1 MRSIALVLGL
11 MSFPCLALAQTA
23 ASPGRVSAASYA
35 AAKAKHESFLTTQP
49 TRAQRLDALRKIV
62 RSGTLGERGLQRI
75 FNNFEGQS
83 AIDPTIPGVEKTARL
98 LASSSRSQVKGHT
111 RELLYA
117 SRIHTDRRFQLVEMN
132 RKLPSHDKVSGK
144 LLRSWGS
151 TDADIVFRHR
161 TSGMYGR
168 IEVKNYSLAS
178 QRTNRTYLEK
188 QMTKMAREGNR
199 TGQPQLWI
207 NRGGVDRKL
216 AEFAKSKGIVV
227 YDRVATGMQRPSNTQ
242 SFNAV
247 RKRMDAHM
255 VNIAQRRGM
264 VGGTAVGLGASLLL
278 AQLPEAWA
286 AMGDIAALGQAS
298 TEARL
303 RMASSGGYSLGG
315 AGLMASGSAFAFAP
329 RFKEVTQ
336 NRLYAFGKFGGLLSL
351 TPIVAGMGVDVYRYR
366 SGAVTSE
373 QFWESAVQASAQA
386 AGATAGGWL
395 GLGAV
400 TTLSAN
406 PIAGALGA
414 TAGSVAGAK
423 MVEYAGGTVVEKIM
437 TAKRQRLD
445 QAFGDA
451 VYRQYSM

>member
-1 MRSIALVLGL
+1 MRLIAVVLGVL
-11 MSFPCLALAQTA
+11 SVPGAVLAQA
-23 ASPGRVSAASYA
+23 AAPTTGYA
-35 AAKAKHESFLTTQP
+35 AIKAEHEALLATQP
-49 TRAQRLDALRKIV
+49 TRAQRLEALRKIV

-83 AIDPTIPGVEKTARL
+83 AIDPRIPGVEKTARL

-117 SRIHTDRRFQLVEMN
+117 SRIYTDKRFELVGMN
-132 RKLPSHDKVSGK
+132 HKLE
-144 LLRSWGS
+144 RSWGN
-151 TDADIVFRHR
+151 TDADIVFRNR
-161 TSGMYGR
+161 TSGLYGR
-168 IEVKNYSLAS
+168 IEVKNYSLNS
-178 QRTNRTYLEK
+178 QVTNRAYLEK

-199 TGQPQLWI
+199 TGQPQFWI
-207 NRGGVDRKL
+207 NRGSVDPKL

-242 SFNAV
+242 SFNAM
-247 RKRMDAHM
+247 RTRMDAHM
-255 VNIAQRRGM
+255 VNMAQRRAM
-264 VGGTAVGLGASLLL
+264 VGGTAAGLGASLLL
-278 AQLPEAWA
+278 AQLPEAWTA
-286 AMGDIAALGQAS
+286 IGDIAAPGQAS

-303 RMASSGGYSLGG
+303 RMTSSGGYSLGG

-351 TPIVAGMGVDVYRYR
+351 APIVAAMGVDVYRYR

-395 GLGAV
+395 GLGAA

-437 TAKRQRLD
+437 AAKRQRLD